1 MKTGLS
7 SKGRETHW
15 AVLGG
20 VVIFDD
26 LLLRSAS
33 VLVRQDGGWE
43 AEVSS
48 DCISC
53 PPRITVFSQQ
63 NFPTVQ
69 KSHLGR
75 ETGSDFLCKFCVWT
89 DVSSVL

>member
-15 AVLGG
+15 AVLGR
-20 VVIFDD
+20 VEIFDD

-43 AEVSS
+43 G
-48 DCISC
+48 D
-53 PPRITVFSQQ
+53 
-63 NFPTVQ
+63 
-69 KSHLGR
+69 
-75 ETGSDFLCKFCVWT
+75 GSV
-89 DVSSVL
+89 